1 MLLEFVGCPESFLDN
16 RDGKTPPPQSPA
28 LLEKNSHISSNGL
41 IRSHGELLVG
51 KKKHTQN
58 KPNHQMTNQPT
69 PGPFFNSPKKRNTG
83 APVFFGV
90 WVCFLGGKK
99 PPNLRNINSS
109 KKNIS
114 PWAEHPSQLLGGQL
128 ELSLVYTV
136 KLPGL
141 RDGSQMF
148 LRLRAWRNLAAF
160 CCAVFSAK
168 TRELPCWGEGVG
180 QKNLRTISS
189 IFSKFGEKPTGNK
202 KKLSID
208 HSIVRYLL
216 KCSFHAIF
224 PQVRKHKKNNWE
236 PRDIRTGNLT
246 LVVHFLLAGRKN
258 LHATWGQMGS
268 NRIKCNW
275 QPVLGMCALGDRSVP
290 VAPEDSLTKPRF
302 GVTSAEVVINC
313 PGEWSQVV
321 SNFLKNKQTNMSR
334 ISSNSSPPS

>member
-1 MLLEFVGCPESFLDN
+1 MGAKCSSGYELGEILLRFVVPFFRRKHENF
-16 RDGKTPPPQSPA
+16 
-28 LLEKNSHISSNGL
+28 
-41 IRSHGELLVG
+41 LVG
-51 KKKHTQN
+51 GRGWVKKTFEQSALFSQN
-58 KPNHQMTNQPT
+58 L
-69 PGPFFNSPKKRNTG
+69 
-83 APVFFGV
+83 V
-90 WVCFLGGKK
+90 
-99 PPNLRNINSS
+99 
-109 KKNIS
+109 KN
-114 PWAEHPSQLLGGQL
+114 QL
-128 ELSLVYTV
+128 E
-136 KLPGL
+136 
-141 RDGSQMF
+141 
-148 LRLRAWRNLAAF
+148 
-160 CCAVFSAK
+160 
-168 TRELPCWGEGVG
+168 
-180 QKNLRTISS
+180 I
-189 IFSKFGEKPTGNK
+189 

-334 ISSNSSPPS
+334 ISSNSSPPSWMNDICVNIQLTRETSKKNKLATSFYPTQPPSSSNCGWPALTYHLHCFDMLGMACQTQWCCTERAPAMDAAMAMIHNLGYWW